1 MYSLGM
7 SNVETDVMHT
17 ERRKFTLK
25 ITSQILIL
33 VLGLAFLLA
42 SLGGYSVYVI
52 NSIKLQTERLNQVE
66 TELEARINSMNDAIT
81 KSSGFVTRAALELGL
96 KSTNRNP
103 FRANDNS
110 PTDFTLQ
117 SFTQAIQS
125 SQALADAA
133 KVDLDASAELI
144 NRAVKDLGEQ
154 QALGFTLGYIVHFFS
169 KVAVDPE
176 VLTVYKKMVTAI
188 DALQGSF
195 REIPRAQKRLEQTV
209 KNYHEF
215 IHTTKLASYS
225 KEYKTTVSDLQEK
238 ILDANAKLAQRQKS
252 LQDIIKNG
260 SYVNLFREV
269 ETARNLAFASMD
281 KLQTQ
286 SLYVTLVI
294 GIASTF
300 FAVLFGLLLTTGIS
314 RKLKGANE
322 AVDAIR
328 RGDLT
333 NVVVVAGN
341 DEVSTLLD
349 ATEKM
354 RENIVEVISAM
365 MTVTNKISEN
375 SRKLHSTAD
384 LVSDGTSQQ
393 AASVQETS
401 ASMEE
406 MTGTI
411 NENANNALETD
422 ATAQLLAQNATV
434 CSTSM
439 QKTSAAMSDIFE
451 RIGIVGEITRKIEL
465 LALNASVEAARAGE
479 HGKGFAV
486 VASEVSKLAEMSK
499 QAASEIE
506 RSSTEGKKLA
516 DETNKMLDDLLPE
529 IEKTQNLVQ
538 NISAS
543 SKEQSVGAEQI
554 NSAIKTLDN
563 VVQKNALAASDLSKS
578 AYELAGLVP
587 DLSKL
592 IDQFKV
598 VSRDTSDSQEDDKPT
613 GVEPHKPNINA
624 KLNNKQTVQ
633 ESDFG
638 RY

>member
-1 MYSLGM
+1 MTT
-7 SNVETDVMHT
+7 VAADEVRPD
-17 ERRKFTLK
+17 RRKFTLK

-33 VLGLAFLLA
+33 VFGLAFLLA

-96 KSTNRNP
+96 KSSNRI
-103 FRANDNS
+103 NDAKQAEIAM
-110 PTDFTLQ
+110 Q
-117 SFTQAIQS
+117 SFDVAIKS
-125 SQALADAA
+125 SQKLAENA
-133 KVDLDASAELI
+133 KSDLDASSELI
-144 NRAVKDLGEQ
+144 KMVVKDLSEQ
-154 QALGFTLGYIVHFFS
+154 KPEDFTFGHIFQFFS

-176 VLTVYKKMVTAI
+176 VLTVYSKMITAI
-188 DALQGSF
+188 DALEGSF

-209 KNYHEF
+209 LEYHEF
-215 IHTTKLASYS
+215 IQTTQLNLYS
-225 KEYKTTVSDLQEK
+225 QLFKNEVLDLQAK
-238 ILDANAKLAQRQKS
+238 VLDANAKLAQRQKS
-252 LQDIIKNG
+252 LQDVIKNG

-269 ETARNLAFASMD
+269 EAARNLAFASMD

-294 GIASTF
+294 GVASTV
-300 FAVLFGLLLTTGIS
+300 FAILFGVLLTTGI
-314 RKLKGANE
+314 RKKLKGANE

-333 NVVVVAGN
+333 NVAVVDGN

-354 RENIVEVISAM
+354 REKIVEVISAM
-365 MTVTNKISEN
+365 MTVTKKISEN
-375 SRKLHSTAD
+375 STKLHVTAD

-401 ASMEE
+401 ASMDE
-406 MTGTI
+406 MTDTI

-422 ATAQLLAQNATV
+422 ATAQVLAQNATV
-434 CSTSM
+434 CSASM
-439 QKTSAAMSDIFE
+439 QKTSDAMSDIFE

-486 VASEVSKLAEMSK
+486 VASEVSKLAELSK
-499 QAASEIE
+499 EAASEIE

-516 DETNKMLDDLLPE
+516 DETNKMLDELLPE

-554 NSAIKTLDN
+554 NAAIKTLDN

-578 AYELAGLVP
+578 ANELAGLVP

-598 VSRDTSDSQEDDKPT
+598 ASPANQVSQQDDESKHT
-613 GVEPHKPNINA
+613 EADKPNINA
-624 KLNNKQTVQ
+624 KQNVNQTVK

>member
-42 SLGGYSVYVI
+42 LLGGYSVYVI

-154 QALGFTLGYIVHFFS
+154 QALSFTLGYIVHFFS

>member
-154 QALGFTLGYIVHFFS
+154 QALSFTLGYIVHFFS